1 MKDLSAELKSLP
13 TIGDSS
19 EACEVVSIDNK
30 PDAKQ
35 PRHKGGKKLS
45 CSVYVLS
52 YEGVPLMP
60 TTPCKAKHL
69 LKQGKAKVV
78 KKLPFVIKLNAP
90 LKVNRIQKESLRID
104 KGISILN
111 DKTSEEEKMKK
122 SKVKKI
128 PDNLKPIIKSKEIKM
143 SCREEI
149 YVDGIGKLHFVKGM
163 IRFDLISYEPGESGQ
178 EPEITEKQRI
188 IMPPDGFLATFNT
201 MQRLID
207 QLVEAGVLK
216 KTEPAQK

>member
-1 MKDLSAELKSLP
+1 MKKPSAELKSIP
-13 TIGDSS
+13 TADDSK
-19 EACEVVSIDNK
+19 ACGEFCIDDSA
-30 PDAKQ
+30 DANQ
-35 PRHKGGKKLS
+35 PQHKGDKKLS

-60 TTPCKAKHL
+60 TSPCKAKHL

-78 KKLPFVIKLNAP
+78 KKAPFVIKLSAP
-90 LKVNRIQKESLRID
+90 LKVNRNQKENLRID
-104 KGISILN
+104 QGISILN
-111 DKTSEEEKMKK
+111 NKTSREIKINKI
-122 SKVKKI
+122 KVQKI
-128 PDNLKPIIKSKEIKM
+128 PNNEKPIIKSKENKM

-163 IRFDLISYEPGESGQ
+163 VRFDLISYEPGESGQ
-178 EPEITEKQRI
+178 EPGINEKQRI

-216 KTEPAQK
+216 KTEPVRK